1 MLTSGIGSRRA
12 FFFLY
17 TRYPIAAPS
26 NAMPATP
33 PTTPPAMAPVFDL
46 PVGLGLGVLD
56 VDELAGER
64 LRLGLVGEVPPAL
77 DLATVEL
84 VVIAGI
90 DDEVGRLAGA
100 LDEELPPPGWEEEGF
115 AGALLDTVYP

>member
-1 MLTSGIGSRRA
+1 
-12 FFFLY
+12 
-17 TRYPIAAPS
+17 
-26 NAMPATP
+26 
-33 PTTPPAMAPVFDL
+33 MAPVFDL

>member
-1 MLTSGIGSRRA
+1 
-12 FFFLY
+12 
-17 TRYPIAAPS
+17 
-26 NAMPATP
+26 
-33 PTTPPAMAPVFDL
+33 MAPVFDL

-56 VDELAGER
+56 VDELAGEW
-64 LRLGLVGEVPPAL
+64 LGLVVEVPPAL